1 VPYESARTVEDR
13 LANYRLMAALID
25 RRSRRFGKGMTMHV
39 GPLAHA
45 SRFQPE
51 PLTKEEEAALAF
63 AAGGITGYAFGDLP
77 YGNGDVNGI
86 KEGGGQVMVRFI
98 GRTAASGEAIHAA
111 TIFVLNDSGVRML
124 RRPQDLSTTDY
135 PQLITLA
142 REGKLLDLYEKSS
155 VHLMDHRPTLLRKMP
170 FVAPFNTWDTN
181 LPGTT
186 YFLPV
191 IEYSAFYINLILTG
205 LGEEIGMWIV
215 DERNNFCPAGLKKF
229 AKSRGGPLNDD
240 LDTGIPVTLGTVE
253 TFLAQFAA
261 VETGAMFQNL
271 GLMAEALGLGG
282 YIHQAQNPEWLKVLG
297 FDIKGV
303 PLSQV
308 FGLGFFKRLIARLL
322 GKDRDIPTALGLK
335 LDGNPL
341 IRPFCPPWYPDMEKA
356 VYAFIDYKYG
366 AGHGTLRENGTTT
379 AFKDGNAIQGRIPR
393 YSDTTIAATIA
404 HCQYV
409 YEKYGRFPA
418 IGPLGTVLAY
428 QAHHVDSEFYQNF
441 YRADALGSVNRVHDH
456 RGSA

>member
-1 VPYESARTVEDR
+1 
-13 LANYRLMAALID
+13 
-25 RRSRRFGKGMTMHV
+25 
-39 GPLAHA
+39 
-45 SRFQPE
+45 
-51 PLTKEEEAALAF
+51 
-63 AAGGITGYAFGDLP
+63 
-77 YGNGDVNGI
+77 
-86 KEGGGQVMVRFI
+86 
-98 GRTAASGEAIHAA
+98 
-111 TIFVLNDSGVRML
+111 
-124 RRPQDLSTTDY
+124 
-135 PQLITLA
+135 
-142 REGKLLDLYEKSS
+142 LYEKSS

-240 LDTGIPVTLGTVE
+240 HDTGIIVTLGTVE

-282 YIHQAQNPEWLKVLG
+282 YIHQAQNPEWLNVLG

-308 FGLGFFKRLIARLL
+308 FGLGFFKTLIARLL

-366 AGHGTLRENGTTT
+366 ADRGTLREN
-379 AFKDGNAIQGRIPR
+379 
-393 YSDTTIAATIA
+393 
-404 HCQYV
+404 
-409 YEKYGRFPA
+409 
-418 IGPLGTVLAY
+418 
-428 QAHHVDSEFYQNF
+428 
-441 YRADALGSVNRVHDH
+441 
-456 RGSA
+456 